1 MVFERAFD
9 RSRAAWWL
17 LLAALA
23 GVLAFVLYSYVGTFV
38 LGLFVYYAARPVY
51 RRLRPVVGS
60 SGLAAATAI
69 FAFEIPFLLV
79 SAGAVLRALR
89 GLEASA
95 GAGAEVAARVLPV
108 STGEIEQAIADPLS
122 YALALDRDTVVSLV
136 TGGADVLEPVLVFLL
151 HLGLALTIAFF
162 LLRDGPRFAD
172 WVREEVGE
180 DSALWTYGTLVDRDL
195 SVVYFGNVQTVLVV
209 ALLAVVVYNALN
221 LVAPA
226 GLRIPVPNVLA
237 LLTGAA
243 TLVPVVVGKLVYVP
257 VGGYLAVR
265 AVQSEPA
272 GLWFPVF
279 FIVVSLLVLD
289 LFPITVVRPFLA
301 GQSTH
306 QGLMMFAY
314 ILGGLTFGWYG
325 IFFGPFLLIA
335 AIHLVRVSFWELLRG
350 EEITPEVSTAYGL
363 GSMPDGHPADR
374 PSDESATRGEGGD
387 G

>member
-1 MVFERAFD
+1 MDWERFD
-9 RSRAAWWL
+9 RSRAVWWV

-23 GVLAFVLYSYVGTFV
+23 GVLVFVLYSYVGTFV
-38 LGLFVYYAARPVY
+38 LGLFVYYASRPVY

-60 SGLAAATAI
+60 SGIAAGTAI

-79 SAGAVLRALR
+79 SVGTVLLAVR
-89 GLEASA
+89 GLESSA
-95 GAGAEVAARVLPV
+95 GAGADVVARVLPV
-108 STGEIEQAIADPLS
+108 STGEIERAIADPAS
-122 YALALDRDTVVSLV
+122 YALALDRATVVSLV

-151 HLGLALTIAFF
+151 HLALAVTVAFF
-162 LLRDGPRFAD
+162 LLRDGPRLAD
-172 WVREEVGE
+172 WVRDEVGE

-209 ALLAVVVYNALN
+209 ALVAIVVYNALN
-221 LVAPA
+221 AVAPA
-226 GLRIPVPNVLA
+226 GLRIPVPNVMA

-243 TLVPVVVGKLVYVP
+243 TLVPVVVGKIVYVP

-265 AVQSEPA
+265 AIQSEPA
-272 GLWFPVF
+272 GLWFPVLF
-279 FIVVSLLVLD
+279 LVVSLLVLD

-335 AIHLVRVSFWELLRG
+335 AIHLVRVAFWELVRG
-350 EEITPEVSTAYGL
+350 EAITPEVSTAYGL
-363 GSMPDGHPADR
+363 GAMPDTDHPGGRSA
-374 PSDESATRGEGGD
+374 DESAPRGDEGEG
-387 G
+387 